1 LRKGPTRGVV
11 SMSVKLPPRLVAAV
25 PGVGL
30 LTTLRKDR
38 LRPDGL
44 AALSLW
50 ALLIPQGLAYAQL
63 AGLSP
68 STGLYTAAGAM
79 LLYALFGTSRYMNVG
94 PESSVAVL
102 VLASVVPLAG
112 DNADKYASLVSVL
125 AILVALFLFIGY
137 LLKLGVVARLLSA
150 PVLTGYLAGSAV
162 VITMSQL
169 SKVLG
174 ITVEGT
180 GRTVLGEVLDKIS
193 QTNLKTLGVAIFTF
207 ALVLLVD
214 RFLPRLPAV
223 LIGIVGATIIVMVW
237 NLDKDIAVVG
247 NIKSGLPVPHLPDV
261 ATGDI
266 IDLLPSAAS
275 IAVLIFASSFLTGR
289 SLAARDGEDIDA
301 NREFL
306 GLGAANIA
314 SGVLGGFPAN
324 ASDSRSFLI
333 VDSGGRS
340 QVVNL
345 IGTVMVLGTLLV
357 TPLFKDVPQAALG
370 AVVIITAL
378 KLIDVRE
385 LRRLWRVRRAD
396 FALATITFVG
406 VLIFG
411 VLGGIAV
418 GIVAS
423 LLEAMRRAMF
433 PHTAVLGM
441 VGGEPIYR
449 DIENY
454 KDAETL
460 PGLIIYRFDAAL
472 FFANADMFREQI
484 LRLVSESDDGV
495 REVIVNAEA
504 IYDVDTTGLA
514 SLERVALEL
523 RNQGVRIS
531 MARVRTPLRLLM
543 RRTGIESEIGAQ
555 NFYLRVTDAVAAHQS
570 RSDNAEDN
578 NPEVPD

>member
-1 LRKGPTRGVV
+1 
-11 SMSVKLPPRLVAAV
+11 MSVKLPPRLVAAV

-30 LTTLRKDR
+30 LTTLRKGR

-102 VLASVVPLAG
+102 VLASVASLAG

-125 AILVALFLFIGY
+125 AILVALFLFLGY

-174 ITVEGT
+174 ITVEGA

-207 ALVLLVD
+207 GLVMLID

-223 LIGIVGATIIVMVW
+223 LIGIVGATIIVIVW
-237 NLDKDIAVVG
+237 NLDSDIAVVG

-261 ATGDI
+261 GTGDI

-333 VDSGGRS
+333 ADSGGRS
-340 QVVNL
+340 QVVKL
-345 IGTVMVLGTLLV
+345 IGAVMVLGTLLV

-385 LRRLWRVRRAD
+385 LRRLWRIRRAD
-396 FALATITFVG
+396 FALTTITFVG

-423 LLEAMRRAMF
+423 LLEAMRKAMF

-441 VGGEPIYR
+441 VGGEPI
-449 DIENY
+449 
-454 KDAETL
+454 L
-460 PGLIIYRFDAAL
+460 P
-472 FFANADMFREQI
+472 
-484 LRLVSESDDGV
+484 
-495 REVIVNAEA
+495 
-504 IYDVDTTGLA
+504 
-514 SLERVALEL
+514 
-523 RNQGVRIS
+523 
-531 MARVRTPLRLLM
+531 
-543 RRTGIESEIGAQ
+543 
-555 NFYLRVTDAVAAHQS
+555 
-570 RSDNAEDN
+570 
-578 NPEVPD
+578 

>member
-1 LRKGPTRGVV
+1 VPDRPGQGVV
-11 SMSVKLPPRLVAAV
+11 SMSVKIPPRLVAAI
-25 PGVGL
+25 PGIRL
-30 LTTLRKDR
+30 LTTPSKER
-38 LRPDGL
+38 LRRDGL
-44 AALSLW
+44 AALTLW
-50 ALLIPQGLAYAQL
+50 ALLVPQALAYAQL

-68 STGLYTAAGAM
+68 ATGLYTAAGAM
-79 LLYALFGTSRYMNVG
+79 FLYALFGTSRYMNIG

-102 VLASVVPLAG
+102 VLASVTPLAG
-112 DNADKYASLVSVL
+112 DNADRYASLVSVL
-125 AILVALFLFIGY
+125 AILVALFLFLGY

-169 SKVLG
+169 AKVLG

-180 GRTVLGEVLDKIS
+180 GRTVLGEVVDKVS
-193 QTNLKTLGVAIFTF
+193 QTNLKALGVAIFTF
-207 ALVLLVD
+207 ALVLLID

-223 LIGIVGATIIVMVW
+223 LIGIAGATITVILW
-237 NLDKDIAVVG
+237 NLDRDIAVVG
-247 NIKSGLPVPHLPDV
+247 NIESGLPAPHIPDV

-289 SLAARDGEDIDA
+289 SLAARDGDDINA

-314 SGVLGGFPAN
+314 SGLLGGFPAN
-324 ASDSRSFLI
+324 GSDSRSFLI
-333 VDSGGRS
+333 ANSGGRS

-345 IGTVMVLGTLLV
+345 IGTAMVLGTLLV
-357 TPLFKDVPQAALG
+357 TPLFRDVPQAALG

-378 KLIDVRE
+378 KLMDVRE

-396 FALATITFVG
+396 FTLAVITFVG
-406 VLIFG
+406 VLIFD

-441 VGGEPIYR
+441 VGDQPIYR

-454 KDAETL
+454 QDAETL
-460 PGLIIYRFDAAL
+460 PGLVIYRFDAAL
-472 FFANADMFREQI
+472 FFANADMFREQV
-484 LRLVSESDDGV
+484 LRLATEPEDGV
-495 REVIVNAEA
+495 REIIVNAEA

-514 SLERVALEL
+514 SLERVTREL
-523 RNQGVRIS
+523 RDRGVRLS
-531 MARVRTPLRLLM
+531 MARVRTSLRRLM
-543 RRTGIESEIGAQ
+543 RRTGIESAIGEE
-555 NFYLRVTDAVAAHQS
+555 NFYQRVDDAVIAYGA
-570 RSDNAEDN
+570 RSN
-578 NPEVPD
+578 NGGSDREVSD

>member
-1 LRKGPTRGVV
+1 VRIDPARGVV
-11 SMSVKLPPRLVAAV
+11 SRSVKLPARLVAAA
-25 PGVGL
+25 PGIRL
-30 LTTLRKDR
+30 LTTPSKDGFR
-38 LRPDGL
+38 RDGL
-44 AALSLW
+44 AAVSMW

-68 STGLYTAAGAM
+68 STGLYTATGAM

-102 VLASVVPLAG
+102 VLASVTPLAG
-112 DNADKYASLVSVL
+112 DNAARYASLVSAL
-125 AILVALFLFIGY
+125 AILVALFLFLGY

-162 VITMSQL
+162 VITMNQL

-193 QTNLKTLGVAIFTF
+193 QTNLKTLGVAILTF
-207 ALVLLVD
+207 GLVILID

-223 LIGIVGATIIVMVW
+223 LMGIVGATITVMVW
-237 NLDKDIAVVG
+237 NLDRDIAVVG
-247 NIKSGLPVPHLPDV
+247 DIKSGLPVPHFPDV
-261 ATGDI
+261 VTGDI

-289 SLAARDGEDIDA
+289 SLAERDGEDIDA

-314 SGVLGGFPAN
+314 SGVLGGFPSN

-333 VDSGGRS
+333 ANSGGRS

-345 IGTVMVLGTLLV
+345 IGTVMVLGTLLI

-385 LRRLWRVRRAD
+385 LRRLWRIRRAD
-396 FALATITFVG
+396 FALATITFIG

-423 LLEAMRRAMF
+423 LLEAMRKAMF

-454 KDAETL
+454 KD
-460 PGLIIYRFDAAL
+460 D
-472 FFANADMFREQI
+472 
-484 LRLVSESDDGV
+484 SS
-495 REVIVNAEA
+495 
-504 IYDVDTTGLA
+504 
-514 SLERVALEL
+514 
-523 RNQGVRIS
+523 
-531 MARVRTPLRLLM
+531 
-543 RRTGIESEIGAQ
+543 RTGHLQ
-555 NFYLRVTDAVAAHQS
+555 V
-570 RSDNAEDN
+570 
-578 NPEVPD
+578 

>member
-1 LRKGPTRGVV
+1 
-11 SMSVKLPPRLVAAV
+11 
-25 PGVGL
+25 
-30 LTTLRKDR
+30 
-38 LRPDGL
+38 
-44 AALSLW
+44 
-50 ALLIPQGLAYAQL
+50 
-63 AGLSP
+63 
-68 STGLYTAAGAM
+68 
-79 LLYALFGTSRYMNVG
+79 
-94 PESSVAVL
+94 
-102 VLASVVPLAG
+102 
-112 DNADKYASLVSVL
+112 
-125 AILVALFLFIGY
+125 
-137 LLKLGVVARLLSA
+137 VARLLSA

-207 ALVLLVD
+207 GLVILID

-223 LIGIVGATIIVMVW
+223 LMGIVGATIIVMVW
-237 NLDKDIAVVG
+237 NLDRDIAAVG
-247 NIKSGLPVPHLPDV
+247 NIKRGLPLPHLPDV

-333 VDSGGRS
+333 ADSGGRS

-345 IGTVMVLGTLLV
+345 VGAVMVLGTLLV

-385 LRRLWRVRRAD
+385 LRRLWRIRRAD
-396 FALATITFVG
+396 FALTTITFLG

-423 LLEAMRRAMF
+423 LLEAMRKAMF
-433 PHTAVLGM
+433 PHTRGAGN
-441 VGGEPIYR
+441 GWGR
-449 DIENY
+449 
-454 KDAETL
+454 THL
-460 PGLIIYRFDAAL
+460 P
-472 FFANADMFREQI
+472 
-484 LRLVSESDDGV
+484 
-495 REVIVNAEA
+495 
-504 IYDVDTTGLA
+504 
-514 SLERVALEL
+514 
-523 RNQGVRIS
+523 
-531 MARVRTPLRLLM
+531 
-543 RRTGIESEIGAQ
+543 
-555 NFYLRVTDAVAAHQS
+555 
-570 RSDNAEDN
+570 
-578 NPEVPD
+578 

>member
-1 LRKGPTRGVV
+1 
-11 SMSVKLPPRLVAAV
+11 MSVKLPPRLVAAV
-25 PGVGL
+25 PGIGL

-102 VLASVVPLAG
+102 VLASVAPLAG

-125 AILVALFLFIGY
+125 AILVALFLFVGY

-180 GRTVLGEVLDKIS
+180 GRTVLGEVLNKIS

-207 ALVLLVD
+207 GLVILID

-237 NLDKDIAVVG
+237 NLDRDIAVVG

-261 ATGDI
+261 AAGDI

-314 SGVLGGFPAN
+314 SGVFGGFPAN

-333 VDSGGRS
+333 ADSGGRS

-345 IGTVMVLGTLLV
+345 IGTAMVLGTLLV

-385 LRRLWRVRRAD
+385 LRRLWRIRRAD
-396 FALATITFVG
+396 FALTIITFVG

-423 LLEAMRRAMF
+423 LLEAMRQAMF

-460 PGLIIYRFDAAL
+460 PGLIIYRFDAAI

-484 LRLVSESDDGV
+484 LRLVRESEDGV

-514 SLERVALEL
+514 SLERVAVEL
-523 RNQGVRIS
+523 RNRGVRLS
-531 MARVRTPLRLLM
+531 MARVRTPLLLLM
-543 RRTGIESEIGAQ
+543 RRTGIESEIGAE
-555 NFYLRVTDAVAAHQS
+555 NFYLRVIDAVAAHQS
-570 RSDNAEDN
+570 RPNNAEGN
-578 NPEVPD
+578 NPEVSD